1 MNDILGYTWQGNA
14 LSAWLTGLALFA
26 AAAFVLGLVRWVVV
40 RRLSAAAARTATWV
54 DDLVVDLIRRTKDW
68 FIVVVALSVAL
79 KGVVVLHTG
88 VASIL
93 HGALVIGIMLQI
105 AIWGNGAI
113 KFWVT
118 HYKQSRGGDGTSV
131 ATVQGFAFL
140 GRIALGAVLVIAT
153 LDFLGVKVTTFV
165 AGLGITGIA
174 IALAVQNVLGDLF
187 AALAIVLDKPFV
199 IGDAIAV
206 DNIEGTV
213 EHVGLKTTR
222 IRSIGGEQVVVANAD
237 LLKSRIRN
245 YRRLAERRVV
255 LAFGLP
261 HETDPAIARRVP
273 AMLQD
278 IVEHQEPVRF
288 DRAHLKKIG
297 ESSLE
302 YEVVYYVTTPD
313 YLTHMNVQQAINFAV
328 LERFRAEKVS
338 LATLYRL
345 PPIPR

>member
-1 MNDILGYTWQGNA
+1 MRDILGWSWQGNT
-14 LSAWLTGLALFA
+14 LTAWLTALALFA
-26 AAAFVLGLVRWVVV
+26 GTTVVLGLVRWVVV
-40 RRLSAAAARTATWV
+40 RRLSAAALRTATWV
-54 DDLVVDLIRRTKDW
+54 DDLFVDMIRRTKDW
-68 FIVVVALSVAL
+68 FIIIVGLAVAVQ
-79 KGVVVLHTG
+79 GVVVLRPG

-93 HGALVIGIMLQI
+93 HGAFTIGVMLQV

-113 KFWVT
+113 KFWVV
-118 HYKQSRGGDGTSV
+118 HYRQTRGGDGTAV

-140 GRIALGAVLVIAT
+140 GRIALGTVLIVAT

-222 IRSIGGEQVVVANAD
+222 LRSVGGEQVIVANAD

-255 LAFGLP
+255 LVFGLP
-261 HETDPAIARRVP
+261 HETDPGLATRVP
-273 AMLQD
+273 GMLQE
-278 IVEHQEPVRF
+278 IVEHQKPVRF

-302 YEVVYYVTTPD
+302 YEVVYFVTTPD

-328 LERFRAEKVS
+328 LERFRSEKVS